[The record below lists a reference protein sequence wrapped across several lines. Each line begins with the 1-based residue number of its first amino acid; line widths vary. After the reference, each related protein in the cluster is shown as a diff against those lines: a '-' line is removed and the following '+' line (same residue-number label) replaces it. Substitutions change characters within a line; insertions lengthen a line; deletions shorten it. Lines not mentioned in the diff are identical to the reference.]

1 MRRCKMKKIFI
12 SQPMRGRADEEIR
25 AEREAILAQVA
36 EKFPSEDVQ
45 EIKSFIPD
53 EFHESDWKNV
63 GLAYLG
69 KSLMMLAEADLAV
82 FVQGYADAR
91 GCKIEHEAAAAYNV
105 NRMYM

>member
-1 MRRCKMKKIFI
+1 MKKIFI
-12 SQPMRGRADEEIR
+12 SQPMRGRTDEEIR
-25 AEREAILAQVA
+25 EERREIMAQVA
-36 EKFPSEDVQ
+36 KKFPGEDVQ
-45 EIKSFIPD
+45 EIQSFIPD
-53 EFHESDWKNV
+53 EFHAADMKNV

-105 NRMYM
+105 DRMYV